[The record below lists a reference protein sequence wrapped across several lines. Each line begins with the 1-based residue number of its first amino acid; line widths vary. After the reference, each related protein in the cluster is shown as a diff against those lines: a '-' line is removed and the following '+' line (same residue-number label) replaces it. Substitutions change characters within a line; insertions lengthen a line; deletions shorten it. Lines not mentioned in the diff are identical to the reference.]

1 MAPPDTQLQR
11 PSESSRSART
21 RARDEQLRA
30 ALEPLAPD
38 ERPAPLK
45 VAIVVSALMGIAVAV
60 GTATIHDLPTHG
72 GSIPGGIFLFSLLE
86 ALAVGMYQQRYWA
99 VVSFEGLVAFQMLVA
114 SLALVLASTI
124 TAALGCTLALFLG
137 GWLFWTLIR
146 VMGRLQA
153 TTLAAA
159 AAPGTQA
166 ADGPTVAS
174 HTDAGVGD
182 SCDRVA

>member
-1 MAPPDTQLQR
+1 MVAVVV
-11 PSESSRSART
+11 
-21 RARDEQLRA
+21 A
-30 ALEPLAPD
+30 AA
-38 ERPAPLK
+38 
-45 VAIVVSALMGIAVAV
+45 MGIAVAV
-60 GTATIHDLPTHG
+60 GTATIHDLRTHG

-86 ALAVGMYQQRYWA
+86 ALAVGMYRQRYWA
-99 VVSFEGLVAFQMLVA
+99 VVSFEGLLAFQMLVA

-124 TAALGCTLALFLG
+124 VAAAGCTLALLLG

-159 AAPGTQA
+159 ESPSAQA
-166 ADGPTVAS
+166 AGGPAPEGYA
-174 HTDAGVGD
+174 DAAMGD

>member
-1 MAPPDTQLQR
+1 MATPDTQLQR

-30 ALEPLAPD
+30 ALEPLED
-38 ERPAPLK
+38 GERPTPLK
-45 VAIVVSALMGIAVAV
+45 VAIVVAAATGIAVAV
-60 GTATIHDLPTHG
+60 GTATIHDLRTHG

-124 TAALGCTLALFLG
+124 AAAVGCTLALLLG

-153 TTLAAA
+153 TALAAA
-159 AAPGTQA
+159 VSAGAQVADDPPAAA
-166 ADGPTVAS
+166 